1 MVAVYLRR
9 VNELLHPARPAGH
22 RGRACSAPAPWPG
35 GARSGWGGGSRARSP
50 PGDSARAQGTP
61 VSPVSPLCRRR
72 CPGGQRDPGAG
83 GELGARR
90 ARGGRQARAPA
101 RGGRSGGAGCGG
113 RRPPAGL
120 GDTATTTCHVPSAAG
135 PTPSCLWGGSHSPP
149 GNARGCSAPP
159 GINLRGLTRPH
170 HPGDTWGRPPPVCQL
185 LGSDTGRGMPPCHPT
200 PCPRGTA
207 VGCAP
212 RWLPPRRDA
221 AGQDAAPAA
230 CRGRGAAGACS
241 APGGVSDVP
250 YWSHY
255 ISFSLALSADMRDRR
270 GFSGRSRR
278 AAPLADGWR
287 GRGGGCWGCR
297 SAGGRGGG
305 GRGAWG
311 HRRPRRWPSPRVPAG
326 AQQSATVA
334 TPVSGASPDLLPR
347 FLLEPED
354 VYIVK
359 NKPVSLACRA
369 TPATQIYFKCNGEW
383 VHQGDHVTQHSTD
396 RSTGERR
403 LSRRGSRQQPRSRG
417 ATRIPFG
424 ACTGPGTR
432 GELSW
437 VAGAHVLPPVPGL
450 PVMEVRI
457 EITRQQV
464 EKIFGLE
471 EYWCQCVAWSSSGTT
486 KSQKAFVRIAY
497 LRKNFE
503 QEPTAREVSIEQGIV
518 LPCRPPEGIPPA
530 EVSHGTRH
538 RGPTRALS
546 LWGCRGCS
554 PNGLPATSPRPQVE
568 WLRNEEL
575 VDPALDANVY
585 VTPEHSLVLRQAR
598 LADTAN
604 YTCVAKNIVARRRSA
619 SAAITVYGTAPPRRP
634 PRPAVPPRCHCPRP
648 PASPPG
654 PAGADGSLSTQY
666 PPCPRHRLR
675 PTAPSVA
682 PTPLVSSS
690 HPNVCVSVCPSRPR
704 GKGKGCWGGGAGEVL
719 TPAVPAVDGAWSE
732 WSKWSVCGTECTHWR
747 SRECSEPAPR
757 NGGQECHG
765 AELETRNCTSELCS
779 PATQGA
785 EDVALY
791 VGLIAVAVCLVLLL
805 LVGVLVYC
813 RKKGGLDADVADSS
827 ILTAGF
833 QPVSIKPSKAGPR
846 LWVGGSASQRVPGHR
861 VGAGCSLGSQEW
873 LRPVGSGSQH
883 PLAPRG
889 WPCPIRSFPWGWSR
903 APHGPRGRL
912 RPDARAAAPRP
923 PLCAADNPS
932 LLTIQPDLSTATM
945 TYQGSLCPRQD
956 GPAKLQ
962 LPNGH
967 LLSPLGAGRHTLHHS
982 SPAAEGADFVAR
994 LSTQSYFRS
1003 LPRGNTNM
1011 AYGTFNFL
1019 GGRLMIPNTGTV
1031 GAGGPPG
1038 GCVAPRGAGFGG
1050 AQPAACLPPSPPPPP
1065 PGISLLIPPDAIPR
1079 GKIYEVY
1086 LTLHKHEEVRLPLAG
1101 CQTLLSPIVSCGPPG
1116 VLLTRPAIL
1125 AMGHCV
1131 EASAENWSLRLKKQS
1146 CEGTWEDV
1154 LQLGAEPCTELYYCQ
1169 LEAQACYIFTEQL
1182 GRFALVG
1189 ESLSMAASKRLKLVL
1204 FAPAACPSLEYNIRV
1219 YCLSDTQDAL
1229 KEVIQLEKQM
1239 GGQLIGAPRVLHF
1252 KDSYHNLRLSIHDMP
1267 SSLWKSKLL
1276 ASYQEIPF
1284 YHIWSGLQPYLHCTF
1299 TLERLSPSTCELACK
1314 IWIWQVEGDG
1324 QSFTINFNIAKDT
1337 RFSDWL
1343 VPDSEVGSPALVGP
1357 SAFKIPFLIRQKII
1371 SSLDTPCARGADWRT
1386 LAQKLN
1392 LDRCRGDGDGDRG
1405 VSGKILHP
1413 HLSFYASKP
1422 SPTAMILNLWEARH
1436 FPNGNLSQLAA
1447 AVAEVGKQD
1456 GGGPGRPLGPAAPR
1470 LPARARREGCP
1481 WPWPW
1486 VPGSARGRGACG
1498 RWVVRGACGAVVLS
1512 PPGAGRPRAPCRVV

>member
-1 MVAVYLRR
+1 
-9 VNELLHPARPAGH
+9 
-22 RGRACSAPAPWPG
+22 
-35 GARSGWGGGSRARSP
+35 
-50 PGDSARAQGTP
+50 
-61 VSPVSPLCRRR
+61 
-72 CPGGQRDPGAG
+72 
-83 GELGARR
+83 
-90 ARGGRQARAPA
+90 
-101 RGGRSGGAGCGG
+101 
-113 RRPPAGL
+113 
-120 GDTATTTCHVPSAAG
+120 
-135 PTPSCLWGGSHSPP
+135 
-149 GNARGCSAPP
+149 
-159 GINLRGLTRPH
+159 
-170 HPGDTWGRPPPVCQL
+170 
-185 LGSDTGRGMPPCHPT
+185 
-200 PCPRGTA
+200 
-207 VGCAP
+207 
-212 RWLPPRRDA
+212 
-221 AGQDAAPAA
+221 
-230 CRGRGAAGACS
+230 
-241 APGGVSDVP
+241 
-250 YWSHY
+250 
-255 ISFSLALSADMRDRR
+255 
-270 GFSGRSRR
+270 
-278 AAPLADGWR
+278 
-287 GRGGGCWGCR
+287 
-297 SAGGRGGG
+297 
-305 GRGAWG
+305 
-311 HRRPRRWPSPRVPAG
+311 
-326 AQQSATVA
+326 
-334 TPVSGASPDLLPR
+334 
-347 FLLEPED
+347 
-354 VYIVK
+354 
-359 NKPVSLACRA
+359 
-369 TPATQIYFKCNGEW
+369 
-383 VHQGDHVTQHSTD
+383 
-396 RSTGERR
+396 
-403 LSRRGSRQQPRSRG
+403 
-417 ATRIPFG
+417 
-424 ACTGPGTR
+424 
-432 GELSW
+432 
-437 VAGAHVLPPVPGL
+437 
-450 PVMEVRI
+450 MEVRI
-457 EITRQQV
+457 DISRQQV

-530 EVSHGTRH
+530 EV
-538 RGPTRALS
+538 
-546 LWGCRGCS
+546 
-554 PNGLPATSPRPQVE
+554 E

-585 VTPEHSLVLRQAR
+585 VTPEHSLVVRQAR

-619 SAAITVYGTAPPRRP
+619 SAAITVYVNGGWSTWTQWSACSTSCGRGWQKRSRTCTNPAP
-634 PRPAVPPRCHCPRP
+634 
-648 PASPPG
+648 
-654 PAGADGSLSTQY
+654 L
-666 PPCPRHRLR
+666 
-675 PTAPSVA
+675 
-682 PTPLVSSS
+682 
-690 HPNVCVSVCPSRPR
+690 N
-704 GKGKGCWGGGAGEVL
+704 GGAFCEGQNVQKSACTTL
-719 TPAVPAVDGAWSE
+719 CPVDGAWSE
-732 WSKWSVCGTECTHWR
+732 WSKWSVCSAECTHWR

-757 NGGQECHG
+757 NGGHECHG
-765 AELETRNCTSELCS
+765 PELDTRNCTSELCS
-779 PATQGA
+779 
-785 EDVALY
+785 
-791 VGLIAVAVCLVLLL
+791 
-805 LVGVLVYC
+805 
-813 RKKGGLDADVADSS
+813 
-827 ILTAGF
+827 
-833 QPVSIKPSKAGPR
+833 
-846 LWVGGSASQRVPGHR
+846 H
-861 VGAGCSLGSQEW
+861 
-873 LRPVGSGSQH
+873 
-883 PLAPRG
+883 
-889 WPCPIRSFPWGWSR
+889 
-903 APHGPRGRL
+903 
-912 RPDARAAAPRP
+912 
-923 PLCAADNPS
+923 NN
-932 LLTIQPDLSTATM
+932 LLTIQPDLSSTTM

-1003 LPRGNTNM
+1003 LPRGTTNM

-1019 GGRLMIPNTGTV
+1019 GGRLMIPNT
-1031 GAGGPPG
+1031 
-1038 GCVAPRGAGFGG
+1038 
-1050 AQPAACLPPSPPPPP
+1050 
-1065 PGISLLIPPDAIPR
+1065 GISLLIPPDAIPR

-1086 LTLHKHEEVRLPLAG
+1086 LTLHKQEEVRLPLTG

-1131 EASAENWSLRLKKQS
+1131 EASAENWSIRLKKQS

-1154 LQLGAEPCTELYYCQ
+1154 LQLGVEPCSELYYCQ

-1219 YCLSDTQDAL
+1219 YCLSDTQDVL

-1343 VPDSEVGSPALVGP
+1343 VPDGEVGSPALVGP

-1392 LDRCRGDGDGDRG
+1392 LD
-1405 VSGKILHP
+1405 S
-1413 HLSFYASKP
+1413 HLGFFASKP

-1456 GGGPGRPLGPAAPR
+1456 GGLFSVSEA
-1470 LPARARREGCP
+1470 EC
-1481 WPWPW
+1481 
-1486 VPGSARGRGACG
+1486 
-1498 RWVVRGACGAVVLS
+1498 
-1512 PPGAGRPRAPCRVV
+1512 

>member
-1 MVAVYLRR
+1 M
-9 VNELLHPARPAGH
+9 
-22 RGRACSAPAPWPG
+22 
-35 GARSGWGGGSRARSP
+35 
-50 PGDSARAQGTP
+50 
-61 VSPVSPLCRRR
+61 
-72 CPGGQRDPGAG
+72 
-83 GELGARR
+83 
-90 ARGGRQARAPA
+90 
-101 RGGRSGGAGCGG
+101 
-113 RRPPAGL
+113 
-120 GDTATTTCHVPSAAG
+120 AG
-135 PTPSCLWGGSHSPP
+135 P
-149 GNARGCSAPP
+149 
-159 GINLRGLTRPH
+159 
-170 HPGDTWGRPPPVCQL
+170 
-185 LGSDTGRGMPPCHPT
+185 
-200 PCPRGTA
+200 
-207 VGCAP
+207 
-212 RWLPPRRDA
+212 
-221 AGQDAAPAA
+221 
-230 CRGRGAAGACS
+230 
-241 APGGVSDVP
+241 
-250 YWSHY
+250 
-255 ISFSLALSADMRDRR
+255 
-270 GFSGRSRR
+270 
-278 AAPLADGWR
+278 
-287 GRGGGCWGCR
+287 GGGCRGCR
-297 SAGGRGGG
+297 SAGGGGG
-305 GRGAWG
+305 GGHGAWG

-417 ATRIPFG
+417 ATRILFG
-424 ACTGPGTR
+424 GCTGPGTR

-530 EVSHGTRH
+530 EV
-538 RGPTRALS
+538 
-546 LWGCRGCS
+546 
-554 PNGLPATSPRPQVE
+554 E

-619 SAAITVYGTAPPRRP
+619 SAAITVYVNG
-634 PRPAVPPRCHCPRP
+634 
-648 PASPPG
+648 G
-654 PAGADGSLSTQY
+654 WSTWTQWSG
-666 PPCPRHRLR
+666 CSTSCGRGWQKRSR
-675 PTAPSVA
+675 TCTN
-682 PTPLVSSS
+682 PTPL
-690 HPNVCVSVCPSRPR
+690 N
-704 GKGKGCWGGGAGEVL
+704 GGAFCEGQNVQKSACTTL
-719 TPAVPAVDGAWSE
+719 CPVDGAWSE

-779 PATQGA
+779 PAAQGA

-833 QPVSIKPSKAGPR
+833 QPVSIKPSK
-846 LWVGGSASQRVPGHR
+846 
-861 VGAGCSLGSQEW
+861 
-873 LRPVGSGSQH
+873 
-883 PLAPRG
+883 
-889 WPCPIRSFPWGWSR
+889 
-903 APHGPRGRL
+903 
-912 RPDARAAAPRP
+912 
-923 PLCAADNPS
+923 ADNPS

-1019 GGRLMIPNTGTV
+1019 GGRLMIPNT
-1031 GAGGPPG
+1031 
-1038 GCVAPRGAGFGG
+1038 
-1050 AQPAACLPPSPPPPP
+1050 
-1065 PGISLLIPPDAIPR
+1065 GISLLIPPDAIPR

-1392 LDRCRGDGDGDRG
+1392 LD
-1405 VSGKILHP
+1405 S

-1456 GGGPGRPLGPAAPR
+1456 GALF
-1470 LPARARREGCP
+1470 
-1481 WPWPW
+1481 
-1486 VPGSARGRGACG
+1486 
-1498 RWVVRGACGAVVLS
+1498 AVS
-1512 PPGAGRPRAPCRVV
+1512 EAEC

>member
-1 MVAVYLRR
+1 
-9 VNELLHPARPAGH
+9 
-22 RGRACSAPAPWPG
+22 
-35 GARSGWGGGSRARSP
+35 
-50 PGDSARAQGTP
+50 
-61 VSPVSPLCRRR
+61 
-72 CPGGQRDPGAG
+72 
-83 GELGARR
+83 
-90 ARGGRQARAPA
+90 
-101 RGGRSGGAGCGG
+101 
-113 RRPPAGL
+113 
-120 GDTATTTCHVPSAAG
+120 
-135 PTPSCLWGGSHSPP
+135 
-149 GNARGCSAPP
+149 
-159 GINLRGLTRPH
+159 
-170 HPGDTWGRPPPVCQL
+170 
-185 LGSDTGRGMPPCHPT
+185 
-200 PCPRGTA
+200 
-207 VGCAP
+207 
-212 RWLPPRRDA
+212 
-221 AGQDAAPAA
+221 
-230 CRGRGAAGACS
+230 
-241 APGGVSDVP
+241 
-250 YWSHY
+250 
-255 ISFSLALSADMRDRR
+255 
-270 GFSGRSRR
+270 
-278 AAPLADGWR
+278 
-287 GRGGGCWGCR
+287 
-297 SAGGRGGG
+297 
-305 GRGAWG
+305 
-311 HRRPRRWPSPRVPAG
+311 AG

-334 TPVSGASPDLLPR
+334 SPASGGSPDLLPR

-383 VHQGDHVTQHSTD
+383 VHQGDHVMQHSTD
-396 RSTGERR
+396 RSTG
-403 LSRRGSRQQPRSRG
+403 
-417 ATRIPFG
+417 
-424 ACTGPGTR
+424 
-432 GELSW
+432 
-437 VAGAHVLPPVPGL
+437 L

-457 EITRQQV
+457 DISRQQV

-518 LPCRPPEGIPPA
+518 LPCRPPEGIPAA
-530 EVSHGTRH
+530 E
-538 RGPTRALS
+538 
-546 LWGCRGCS
+546 
-554 PNGLPATSPRPQVE
+554 VE

-585 VTPEHSLVLRQAR
+585 VTPEHSLVVRQAR

-619 SAAITVYGTAPPRRP
+619 SAAITVYVNG
-634 PRPAVPPRCHCPRP
+634 
-648 PASPPG
+648 G
-654 PAGADGSLSTQY
+654 WSTWTQWSA
-666 PPCPRHRLR
+666 CSTSCGRGWQKRSR
-675 PTAPSVA
+675 TCTN
-682 PTPLVSSS
+682 PTPL
-690 HPNVCVSVCPSRPR
+690 N
-704 GKGKGCWGGGAGEVL
+704 GGAFCEGQNVQKSPCTTL
-719 TPAVPAVDGAWSE
+719 CPVDGAWSE
-732 WSKWSVCGTECTHWR
+732 WSKWSVCGAECTHWR

-757 NGGQECHG
+757 NGGQECR
-765 AELETRNCTSELCS
+765 A
-779 PATQGA
+779 AAGA

-791 VGLIAVAVCLVLLL
+791 VGLVAVAVCLVLLL

-813 RKKGGLDADVADSS
+813 RKKEGLDADVADSS

-833 QPVSIKPSKAGPR
+833 QPVSIKPSKA
-846 LWVGGSASQRVPGHR
+846 
-861 VGAGCSLGSQEW
+861 
-873 LRPVGSGSQH
+873 
-883 PLAPRG
+883 
-889 WPCPIRSFPWGWSR
+889 
-903 APHGPRGRL
+903 
-912 RPDARAAAPRP
+912 
-923 PLCAADNPS
+923 DN
-932 LLTIQPDLSTATM
+932 LLTIQPDLSSATM

-982 SPAAEGADFVAR
+982 SPVAEGADFVAR

-1003 LPRGNTNM
+1003 LPRGTNNM

-1019 GGRLMIPNTGTV
+1019 GGRLMIPNT
-1031 GAGGPPG
+1031 
-1038 GCVAPRGAGFGG
+1038 
-1050 AQPAACLPPSPPPPP
+1050 
-1065 PGISLLIPPDAIPR
+1065 GISLLIPPDAIPR

-1086 LTLHKHEEVRLPLAG
+1086 LTLHKQEEVRLPLAG

-1131 EASAENWSLRLKKQS
+1131 EASAENWSIRLKKQS

-1154 LQLGAEPCTELYYCQ
+1154 LQLGVEPCSELYYCQ
-1169 LEAQACYIFTEQL
+1169 LEAHACYIFTEQL

-1219 YCLSDTQDAL
+1219 YCLSDTQDVL
-1229 KEVIQLEKQM
+1229 KVAPRRGRAAPRRAAAEPGPAARQEVIQLEKQM

-1343 VPDSEVGSPALVGP
+1343 IPDSDVGSPALVGP

-1392 LDRCRGDGDGDRG
+1392 LE
-1405 VSGKILHP
+1405 S
-1413 HLSFYASKP
+1413 HLGFFASKA

-1456 GGGPGRPLGPAAPR
+1456 GGLFSEA
-1470 LPARARREGCP
+1470 EC
-1481 WPWPW
+1481 
-1486 VPGSARGRGACG
+1486 
-1498 RWVVRGACGAVVLS
+1498 
-1512 PPGAGRPRAPCRVV
+1512 

>member
-1 MVAVYLRR
+1 MGD
-9 VNELLHPARPAGH
+9 AGH
-22 RGRACSAPAPWPG
+22 GRG
-35 GARSGWGGGSRARSP
+35 
-50 PGDSARAQGTP
+50 
-61 VSPVSPLCRRR
+61 
-72 CPGGQRDPGAG
+72 
-83 GELGARR
+83 
-90 ARGGRQARAPA
+90 QA
-101 RGGRSGGAGCGG
+101 
-113 RRPPAGL
+113 
-120 GDTATTTCHVPSAAG
+120 
-135 PTPSCLWGGSHSPP
+135 SCL
-149 GNARGCSAPP
+149 
-159 GINLRGLTRPH
+159 
-170 HPGDTWGRPPPVCQL
+170 
-185 LGSDTGRGMPPCHPT
+185 
-200 PCPRGTA
+200 
-207 VGCAP
+207 
-212 RWLPPRRDA
+212 
-221 AGQDAAPAA
+221 
-230 CRGRGAAGACS
+230 
-241 APGGVSDVP
+241 
-250 YWSHY
+250 
-255 ISFSLALSADMRDRR
+255 
-270 GFSGRSRR
+270 
-278 AAPLADGWR
+278 
-287 GRGGGCWGCR
+287 
-297 SAGGRGGG
+297 
-305 GRGAWG
+305 
-311 HRRPRRWPSPRVPAG
+311 PAG

-334 TPVSGASPDLLPR
+334 NPVSGASPDLLPR

-396 RSTGERR
+396 RSTG
-403 LSRRGSRQQPRSRG
+403 
-417 ATRIPFG
+417 
-424 ACTGPGTR
+424 
-432 GELSW
+432 
-437 VAGAHVLPPVPGL
+437 L

-457 EITRQQV
+457 DISRQQV

-530 EVSHGTRH
+530 EV
-538 RGPTRALS
+538 
-546 LWGCRGCS
+546 
-554 PNGLPATSPRPQVE
+554 E

-585 VTPEHSLVLRQAR
+585 VTPEHSLVVRQAR

-619 SAAITVYGTAPPRRP
+619 SAAITVYVNGGWSTWTQWSACSTSCGRGWQKRSRTCTNPAP
-634 PRPAVPPRCHCPRP
+634 
-648 PASPPG
+648 
-654 PAGADGSLSTQY
+654 L
-666 PPCPRHRLR
+666 
-675 PTAPSVA
+675 
-682 PTPLVSSS
+682 
-690 HPNVCVSVCPSRPR
+690 N
-704 GKGKGCWGGGAGEVL
+704 GGAFCEGQNVQKSACTTL
-719 TPAVPAVDGAWSE
+719 CPVDGAWSE
-732 WSKWSVCGTECTHWR
+732 WSKWSVCSAECTHWR

-757 NGGQECHG
+757 NGGHECHG
-765 AELETRNCTSELCS
+765 PELDTRNCTSELCS
-779 PATQGA
+779 HTASGA

-813 RKKGGLDADVADSS
+813 RKKEGLDADVADSS

-833 QPVSIKPSKAGPR
+833 QPVSIKPSKA
-846 LWVGGSASQRVPGHR
+846 
-861 VGAGCSLGSQEW
+861 
-873 LRPVGSGSQH
+873 
-883 PLAPRG
+883 
-889 WPCPIRSFPWGWSR
+889 
-903 APHGPRGRL
+903 
-912 RPDARAAAPRP
+912 
-923 PLCAADNPS
+923 DN
-932 LLTIQPDLSTATM
+932 LLTIQPDLSSTTM

-1003 LPRGNTNM
+1003 LPRGTTNM

-1019 GGRLMIPNTGTV
+1019 GGRLMIPNT
-1031 GAGGPPG
+1031 
-1038 GCVAPRGAGFGG
+1038 
-1050 AQPAACLPPSPPPPP
+1050 
-1065 PGISLLIPPDAIPR
+1065 GISLLIPPDAIPR

-1086 LTLHKHEEVRLPLAG
+1086 LTLHKQEEVRLPLTG

-1131 EASAENWSLRLKKQS
+1131 EASAENWSIRLKKQS

-1154 LQLGAEPCTELYYCQ
+1154 LQLGVEPCSELYYCQ

-1219 YCLSDTQDAL
+1219 YCLSDTQDVL

-1343 VPDSEVGSPALVGP
+1343 VPDGEVGSPALVGP

-1392 LDRCRGDGDGDRG
+1392 LD
-1405 VSGKILHP
+1405 S
-1413 HLSFYASKP
+1413 HLGFFASKP

-1456 GGGPGRPLGPAAPR
+1456 GGLFSVSEA
-1470 LPARARREGCP
+1470 EC
-1481 WPWPW
+1481 
-1486 VPGSARGRGACG
+1486 
-1498 RWVVRGACGAVVLS
+1498 
-1512 PPGAGRPRAPCRVV
+1512 

>member
-1 MVAVYLRR
+1 
-9 VNELLHPARPAGH
+9 
-22 RGRACSAPAPWPG
+22 
-35 GARSGWGGGSRARSP
+35 
-50 PGDSARAQGTP
+50 
-61 VSPVSPLCRRR
+61 
-72 CPGGQRDPGAG
+72 
-83 GELGARR
+83 
-90 ARGGRQARAPA
+90 
-101 RGGRSGGAGCGG
+101 
-113 RRPPAGL
+113 
-120 GDTATTTCHVPSAAG
+120 
-135 PTPSCLWGGSHSPP
+135 
-149 GNARGCSAPP
+149 
-159 GINLRGLTRPH
+159 
-170 HPGDTWGRPPPVCQL
+170 
-185 LGSDTGRGMPPCHPT
+185 
-200 PCPRGTA
+200 
-207 VGCAP
+207 
-212 RWLPPRRDA
+212 
-221 AGQDAAPAA
+221 
-230 CRGRGAAGACS
+230 
-241 APGGVSDVP
+241 
-250 YWSHY
+250 
-255 ISFSLALSADMRDRR
+255 
-270 GFSGRSRR
+270 
-278 AAPLADGWR
+278 
-287 GRGGGCWGCR
+287 
-297 SAGGRGGG
+297 
-305 GRGAWG
+305 
-311 HRRPRRWPSPRVPAG
+311 AG

-334 TPVSGASPDLLPR
+334 SPASGGSPDLLPR

-383 VHQGDHVTQHSTD
+383 VHQGDHVMQHSTD
-396 RSTGERR
+396 RSTG
-403 LSRRGSRQQPRSRG
+403 
-417 ATRIPFG
+417 
-424 ACTGPGTR
+424 
-432 GELSW
+432 
-437 VAGAHVLPPVPGL
+437 L

-457 EITRQQV
+457 DISRQQV

-518 LPCRPPEGIPPA
+518 LPCRPPEGIPAA
-530 EVSHGTRH
+530 E
-538 RGPTRALS
+538 
-546 LWGCRGCS
+546 
-554 PNGLPATSPRPQVE
+554 VE

-585 VTPEHSLVLRQAR
+585 VTPEHSLVVRQAR

-619 SAAITVYGTAPPRRP
+619 SAAITVYVNG
-634 PRPAVPPRCHCPRP
+634 
-648 PASPPG
+648 G
-654 PAGADGSLSTQY
+654 WSTWTQWSA
-666 PPCPRHRLR
+666 CSTSCGRGWQKRSR
-675 PTAPSVA
+675 TCTN
-682 PTPLVSSS
+682 PTPL
-690 HPNVCVSVCPSRPR
+690 N
-704 GKGKGCWGGGAGEVL
+704 GGAFCEGQNVQKSPCTTL
-719 TPAVPAVDGAWSE
+719 CPVDGAWSE
-732 WSKWSVCGTECTHWR
+732 WSKWSVCGAECTHWR

-757 NGGQECHG
+757 NGGQECRG

-779 PATQGA
+779 HAAAGA

-791 VGLIAVAVCLVLLL
+791 VGLVAVAVCLVLLL

-813 RKKGGLDADVADSS
+813 RKKEGLDADVADSS

-833 QPVSIKPSKAGPR
+833 QPVSIKPSKA
-846 LWVGGSASQRVPGHR
+846 
-861 VGAGCSLGSQEW
+861 
-873 LRPVGSGSQH
+873 
-883 PLAPRG
+883 
-889 WPCPIRSFPWGWSR
+889 
-903 APHGPRGRL
+903 
-912 RPDARAAAPRP
+912 
-923 PLCAADNPS
+923 DN
-932 LLTIQPDLSTATM
+932 LLTIQPDLSSATM

-982 SPAAEGADFVAR
+982 SPVAEGADFVAR

-1003 LPRGNTNM
+1003 LPRGTNNM

-1019 GGRLMIPNTGTV
+1019 GGRLMIPNT
-1031 GAGGPPG
+1031 
-1038 GCVAPRGAGFGG
+1038 
-1050 AQPAACLPPSPPPPP
+1050 
-1065 PGISLLIPPDAIPR
+1065 GISLLIPPDAIPR

-1086 LTLHKHEEVRLPLAG
+1086 LTLHKQEEVRLPLAG

-1131 EASAENWSLRLKKQS
+1131 EASAENWSIRLKKQS

-1154 LQLGAEPCTELYYCQ
+1154 LQLGVEPCSELYYCQ
-1169 LEAQACYIFTEQL
+1169 LEAHTCYIFTEQL

-1219 YCLSDTQDAL
+1219 YCLSDTQDVL
-1229 KEVIQLEKQM
+1229 KVAPRRGRAAPHRAAAEPGPAARQEVIQLEKQM

-1343 VPDSEVGSPALVGP
+1343 IPDSDVGSPALVGP

-1392 LDRCRGDGDGDRG
+1392 LE
-1405 VSGKILHP
+1405 S
-1413 HLSFYASKP
+1413 HLGFFASKA

-1456 GGGPGRPLGPAAPR
+1456 GGLFSEA
-1470 LPARARREGCP
+1470 EC
-1481 WPWPW
+1481 
-1486 VPGSARGRGACG
+1486 
-1498 RWVVRGACGAVVLS
+1498 
-1512 PPGAGRPRAPCRVV
+1512 

>member
-1 MVAVYLRR
+1 MG
-9 VNELLHPARPAGH
+9 ARP
-22 RGRACSAPAPWPG
+22 
-35 GARSGWGGGSRARSP
+35 
-50 PGDSARAQGTP
+50 
-61 VSPVSPLCRRR
+61 RRR
-72 CPGGQRDPGAG
+72 
-83 GELGARR
+83 
-90 ARGGRQARAPA
+90 RAPA
-101 RGGRSGGAGCGG
+101 
-113 RRPPAGL
+113 
-120 GDTATTTCHVPSAAG
+120 AA
-135 PTPSCLWGGSHSPP
+135 
-149 GNARGCSAPP
+149 
-159 GINLRGLTRPH
+159 
-170 HPGDTWGRPPPVCQL
+170 
-185 LGSDTGRGMPPCHPT
+185 
-200 PCPRGTA
+200 
-207 VGCAP
+207 
-212 RWLPPRRDA
+212 A
-221 AGQDAAPAA
+221 AAAAAAAPGPLGALLAA
-230 CRGRGAAGACS
+230 ALLAA
-241 APGGVSDVP
+241 
-250 YWSHY
+250 
-255 ISFSLALSADMRDRR
+255 
-270 GFSGRSRR
+270 
-278 AAPLADGWR
+278 
-287 GRGGGCWGCR
+287 
-297 SAGGRGGG
+297 
-305 GRGAWG
+305 
-311 HRRPRRWPSPRVPAG
+311 AG

-334 TPVSGASPDLLPR
+334 NPVSGASPDLLPH
-347 FLLEPED
+347 FQLEPED

-359 NKPVSLACRA
+359 NKAVSLACRA

-396 RSTGERR
+396 R
-403 LSRRGSRQQPRSRG
+403 
-417 ATRIPFG
+417 
-424 ACTGPGTR
+424 GT
-432 GELSW
+432 
-437 VAGAHVLPPVPGL
+437 GL
-450 PVMEVRI
+450 PVMEVHI
-457 EITRQQV
+457 EVTRQQV

-530 EVSHGTRH
+530 EV
-538 RGPTRALS
+538 
-546 LWGCRGCS
+546 
-554 PNGLPATSPRPQVE
+554 E

-619 SAAITVYGTAPPRRP
+619 SAAITVYVNG
-634 PRPAVPPRCHCPRP
+634 
-648 PASPPG
+648 G
-654 PAGADGSLSTQY
+654 WSTWTQWSG
-666 PPCPRHRLR
+666 CSTSCGRGWQKRSR
-675 PTAPSVA
+675 TCTN
-682 PTPLVSSS
+682 PTPL
-690 HPNVCVSVCPSRPR
+690 N
-704 GKGKGCWGGGAGEVL
+704 GGAFCEGQNVQKTACTTL
-719 TPAVPAVDGAWSE
+719 CPVDGAWSE

-757 NGGQECHG
+757 NGGRDCHG
-765 AELETRNCTSELCS
+765 PELDTRNCTSELCS
-779 PATQGA
+779 HAAPGA
-785 EDVALY
+785 EDMALY
-791 VGLIAVAVCLVLLL
+791 VGLVAVAVCLVLLL

-833 QPVSIKPSKAGPR
+833 QPVSIKPSK
-846 LWVGGSASQRVPGHR
+846 
-861 VGAGCSLGSQEW
+861 
-873 LRPVGSGSQH
+873 
-883 PLAPRG
+883 
-889 WPCPIRSFPWGWSR
+889 
-903 APHGPRGRL
+903 
-912 RPDARAAAPRP
+912 
-923 PLCAADNPS
+923 ADNPS

-1003 LPRGNTNM
+1003 LPRGTTNM

-1019 GGRLMIPNTGTV
+1019 GGRLMIPNT
-1031 GAGGPPG
+1031 
-1038 GCVAPRGAGFGG
+1038 
-1050 AQPAACLPPSPPPPP
+1050 
-1065 PGISLLIPPDAIPR
+1065 GISLLIPPDAIPR

-1086 LTLHKHEEVRLPLAG
+1086 LTLHKQEEVRLPLAG

-1131 EASAENWSLRLKKQS
+1131 EASAENWSIRLKKQS

-1154 LQLGAEPCTELYYCQ
+1154 LQLGTEPCTELYYCQ

-1219 YCLSDTQDAL
+1219 YCLSDTQDVL
-1229 KEVIQLEKQM
+1229 KEVIQLEKQL

-1284 YHIWSGLQPYLHCTF
+1284 YHIWSGLQPFLHCTF

-1314 IWIWQVEGDG
+1314 IWVWQVEGDG
-1324 QSFTINFNIAKDT
+1324 QSFTVNFNIAKDT

-1343 VPDSEVGSPALVGP
+1343 VPDSEVGAPALVGP

-1371 SSLDTPCARGADWRT
+1371 SSLDPPGTRGADWRT

-1392 LDRCRGDGDGDRG
+1392 LD
-1405 VSGKILHP
+1405 S
-1413 HLSFYASKP
+1413 HLSFFASKP

-1456 GGGPGRPLGPAAPR
+1456 
-1470 LPARARREGCP
+1470 
-1481 WPWPW
+1481 
-1486 VPGSARGRGACG
+1486 SALF
-1498 RWVVRGACGAVVLS
+1498 AVS
-1512 PPGAGRPRAPCRVV
+1512 EAEC